1 MTAAK
6 PPVVA
11 FVIPC
16 YNEQA
21 GIQHTLAC
29 LLADINRLERS
40 KAISARSYVLL
51 VDDGS
56 TDRTW
61 NLIEKLSRAHAK
73 RVRALKL
80 SRNVGHQNAL
90 LAGLLAQIGKTDA
103 AISLDADLQ
112 DDMSVVAKMIGH
124 FVDGAEIVFAVR
136 KKRTSD
142 SWFKR
147 ASADLYYRILNW
159 LGADI
164 IPHHADFRL
173 MSDRALRALSLYG
186 EAHVFL
192 RGLAVQ
198 LGFKTATVAYDR
210 LPRLHGET
218 KYTLAKMIALAV
230 NGITSL
236 SVRPIRMIALMGII
250 LFVVFVGMSVWVFA
264 NWLAGQTVQG
274 WTSVMLLFLLI
285 ASFQTFAIAVIGE
298 YVGKI
303 YFEAKS
309 RPRYIVEQESGIAP
323 TGRAADP
330 MHTQPR
336 ELAPSHSGYSRRAA
350 SSSVLA
356 RIAALRLESTDGFR
370 GSPPPALCRRIR
382 VWRIP
387 CSGRKYPA
395 RRVWYSP

>member
-1 MTAAK
+1 MSAAK
-6 PPVVA
+6 PPTIA
-11 FVIPC
+11 FVVPC

-21 GIQHTLAC
+21 GIQHTLAR
-29 LLADINRLERS
+29 LVADMDKLEKS
-40 KAISARSYVLL
+40 KAVSSKSYIVL

-61 NLIEKLSRAHAK
+61 SLIETASQANAK
-73 RVRALKL
+73 RIRGLKL

-90 LAGLLAQIGKTDA
+90 LAGLLGQIGKADA
-103 AISLDADLQ
+103 VISLDADLQ
-112 DDMSVVAKMIGH
+112 DDISVVARMIEH
-124 FVDGAEIVFAVR
+124 FSNGAEIVFAVR
-136 KKRTSD
+136 DGRSTD

-147 ASADLYYRILNW
+147 GTADLYYRTLNW

-173 MSDRALRALSLYG
+173 MGDRALRALSLYG
-186 EAHVFL
+186 ETHIFL
-192 RGLAVQ
+192 RGLVVQ
-198 LGFKTATVAYDR
+198 LGFRTATVKFDR

-218 KYTLAKMIALAV
+218 KYTLAKMVGLAV

-250 LFVVFVGMSVWVFA
+250 LFVVFMAMSLWVFGT
-264 NWLAGQTVQG
+264 WLAGQTVQG

-309 RPRYIVEQESGIAP
+309 RPRFIVDRETGAAP
-323 TGRAADP
+323 AQSLSPHLRAVER
-330 MHTQPR
+330 Q
-336 ELAPSHSGYSRRAA
+336 
-350 SSSVLA
+350 
-356 RIAALRLESTDGFR
+356 
-370 GSPPPALCRRIR
+370 
-382 VWRIP
+382 
-387 CSGRKYPA
+387 
-395 RRVWYSP
+395 

>member
-1 MTAAK
+1 MSAPKSPTI
-6 PPVVA
+6 A

-21 GIQHTLAC
+21 GIQHTLSC
-29 LLADINRLERS
+29 LLSDIARLEKS
-40 KAISARSYVLL
+40 KAISPKSYVLL

-61 NLIEKLSRAHAK
+61 ALIEKISNAHAK
-73 RVRALKL
+73 RIRGLKL

-90 LAGLLAQIGKTDA
+90 MAGLLAQIGKSDA
-103 AISLDADLQ
+103 VISLDADLQ
-112 DDMSVVAKMIGH
+112 DDMSVVGKMIEH
-124 FVDGAEIVFAVR
+124 FTGGAEIVFAVR
-136 KKRTSD
+136 KKRSND

-147 ASADLYYRILNW
+147 STADLYYRMLNW

-173 MSDRALRALSLYG
+173 MSDRALRALSLFG

-198 LGFKTATVAYDR
+198 LGFKTASVAYDR
-210 LPRLHGET
+210 LPRIHGET
-218 KYTLAKMIALAV
+218 KYTLAKMVTLAI

-250 LFVVFVGMSVWVFA
+250 LFVVFMGMSVWVFA
-264 NWLAGQTVQG
+264 TWLAGQTVQG

-303 YFEAKS
+303 YFEAKG
-309 RPRYIVEQESGIAP
+309 RPRYIIEQEIGAGATRP
-323 TGRAADP
+323 EGAVARNRAEAF
-330 MHTQPR
+330 QPA
-336 ELAPSHSGYSRRAA
+336 ENGYSR
-350 SSSVLA
+350 VTL
-356 RIAALRLESTDGFR
+356 
-370 GSPPPALCRRIR
+370 
-382 VWRIP
+382 
-387 CSGRKYPA
+387 
-395 RRVWYSP
+395 

>member
-1 MTAAK
+1 MTVAK
-6 PPVVA
+6 PPTIA

-29 LLADINRLERS
+29 LLSDLNKLEKT
-40 KAISARSYVLL
+40 KAISPRSYVLL
-51 VDDGS
+51 IDDGS

-61 NLIEKLSRAHAK
+61 ALIEKASHTHVK
-73 RVRALKL
+73 RVRGLKL

-90 LAGLLAQIGKTDA
+90 LAGLLAQIGKADA
-103 AISLDADLQ
+103 VISLDADLQ
-112 DDMSVVAKMIGH
+112 DDMSVVAKMIDH
-124 FVDGAEIVFAVR
+124 FNNGTEIVFAVR
-136 KKRTSD
+136 KSRTSD
-142 SWFKR
+142 GRFKR
-147 ASADLYYRILNW
+147 GTADLYYRTLNW

-192 RGLAVQ
+192 RGLVVQ
-198 LGFKTATVAYDR
+198 LGFKTATVAFDR

-218 KYTLAKMIALAV
+218 KYTLAKMLALAI

-236 SVRPIRMIALMGII
+236 SVRPIRMIALMGMI
-250 LFVVFVGMSVWVFA
+250 LFVVFMAVSVWVFA
-264 NWLAGQTVQG
+264 TWLAGQTVQG

-309 RPRYIVEQESGIAP
+309 RPRYIIEQEIGTSP
-323 TGRAADP
+323 TKLDA
-330 MHTQPR
+330 TSKR
-336 ELAPSHSGYSRRAA
+336 EEVLQLSKNDYSRAP
-350 SSSVLA
+350 V
-356 RIAALRLESTDGFR
+356 
-370 GSPPPALCRRIR
+370 
-382 VWRIP
+382 
-387 CSGRKYPA
+387 
-395 RRVWYSP
+395 

>member
-1 MTAAK
+1 MTFTK
-6 PPVVA
+6 PPTIA

-29 LLADINRLERS
+29 LLGDINRLEKS
-40 KAISARSYVLL
+40 KTISSKSYVLL

-61 NLIEKLSRAHAK
+61 SLIERISQAHSK
-73 RVRALKL
+73 RVRGLKL

-90 LAGLLAQIGKTDA
+90 LAGLVAQIGKADA

-112 DDMSVVAKMIGH
+112 DDMSVVAKMISH
-124 FVDGAEIVFAVR
+124 YNDGAEIVFAVR
-136 KKRTSD
+136 KRRATD
-142 SWFKR
+142 SRFKR
-147 ASADLYYRILNW
+147 GTADLYYRILNW

-173 MSDRALRALSLYG
+173 MSDRALRALALYG

-198 LGFKTATVAYDR
+198 LGFNTATVTYDR
-210 LPRLHGET
+210 LPRIHGET
-218 KYTLAKMIALAV
+218 KYTLPKMVALAI

-236 SVRPIRMIALMGII
+236 SVRPIRMIALMGIM
-250 LFVVFVGMSVWVFA
+250 LFIVFIGMSVWVLA
-264 NWLAGQTVQG
+264 TWLAGQTVQG

-303 YFEAKS
+303 YFETKG
-309 RPRYIVEQESGIAP
+309 RPRYIIEQEIGNPAMKLEAASERN
-323 TGRAADP
+323 RAEVLQTSDN
-330 MHTQPR
+330 
-336 ELAPSHSGYSRRAA
+336 SYSRAT
-350 SSSVLA
+350 
-356 RIAALRLESTDGFR
+356 I
-370 GSPPPALCRRIR
+370 
-382 VWRIP
+382 
-387 CSGRKYPA
+387 
-395 RRVWYSP
+395 

>member
-1 MTAAK
+1 M
-6 PPVVA
+6 
-11 FVIPC
+11 
-16 YNEQA
+16 
-21 GIQHTLAC
+21 
-29 LLADINRLERS
+29 
-40 KAISARSYVLL
+40 L

-61 NLIEKLSRAHAK
+61 NLIEKISNAQPK

-90 LAGLLAQIGKTDA
+90 LAGLLAQIGKADA
-103 AISLDADLQ
+103 VISLDADLQ
-112 DDMSVVAKMIGH
+112 DDMSVVAKMIDH
-124 FVDGAEIVFAVR
+124 FSGGAEIVFAVR
-136 KKRTSD
+136 KGRTTD
-142 SWFKR
+142 SRFKR
-147 ASADLYYRILNW
+147 GTADLYYRILNW

-173 MSDRALRALSLYG
+173 MSERALRALSLYG

-218 KYTLAKMIALAV
+218 KYTLAKMVALAI

-236 SVRPIRMIALMGII
+236 SVRPIRIIALMGII
-250 LFVVFVGMSVWVFA
+250 LFVVFLGRSVWVFA
-264 NWLAGQTVQG
+264 TWLAGHTVQG

-303 YFEAKS
+303 YFEAKA
-309 RPRYIVEQESGIAP
+309 RPRYIVEEEIGIVPAMPESEMSRNRAETARSREIAI
-323 TGRAADP
+323 RA
-330 MHTQPR
+330 
-336 ELAPSHSGYSRRAA
+336 
-350 SSSVLA
+350 
-356 RIAALRLESTDGFR
+356 
-370 GSPPPALCRRIR
+370 
-382 VWRIP
+382 
-387 CSGRKYPA
+387 
-395 RRVWYSP
+395 